1 MPAHRDDPGSIRAA
15 LGPTNT
21 GKTHLAVERMLAHSS
36 GMIGLPLRLLAREIY
51 DRVVAVKGRGLT
63 ALVTGEEKIV
73 PKTAQFFVCTTESM
87 PVGRKFAFVAVD
99 EIQLA
104 ADHERGHVFTDRILH
119 ARGTQET
126 MLLGASTMTGLVRQL
141 VPDADFD
148 FRERFSQLDYSG
160 PAKLTRLPRR
170 SAIVAFSAES
180 VYAIAELIRRRRGGA
195 AVVMGGLS
203 PRTRNAQVELY
214 QSGEVDFLVATDAI
228 GMGLNMEIDH
238 VAFAE
243 SRKFDGR
250 RRRHLTPAELGQ
262 IAGRAGRFRNDGT
275 FGETAD
281 CHQFTDEEVHALVNH
296 EFAPVERVQWRNS
309 ELDLSSL
316 DALLYSL
323 GRPSRNRVLERSR
336 EAIDERAL
344 AELARDPEIEAR
356 TNDAAGVAR
365 LWEACRLPDFR
376 KATLDAHTR
385 LIKSLFM
392 HLSGPNLRLPNAFIG
407 AQLEKLDRTGGD
419 VDALAARLAHVR
431 TWAYA
436 AHRSDWT
443 HDPDHWRSRARDIE
457 DRLSDALHECL
468 MQRFVDRRTS
478 ALMKGL
484 RGDED
489 LLAGVSSDGEVTVEG
504 HYVGRLEGL
513 LFKPDAHGQ
522 QLEARAL
529 RSAALKALRPE
540 INQRLNEL
548 AQADA
553 DTLKLTDEGII
564 VWKDEPVG
572 RIETGDGLLRPAV
585 KLTGGELGAGENQL
599 RARTAL
605 ETWLAEHIRSLLAP
619 VFALQEAASHD
630 DLAGQA
636 RGIAWRLHEAGGAL
650 ARHEIREEIQALEQ
664 PERRELRKLGV
675 RIGEHMIYVPTMVKP
690 APARLNAMLRAL
702 HAGDAATAWLPPP
715 GLTSVPNDRENTR
728 AVYAA
733 AGFYPCGSR
742 AVRFD
747 ILERL
752 ADTIRDAKTEAKS
765 HNFPLTPAM
774 VGLLG
779 SSVEDLR
786 GVLSAL
792 GYKRVQKGPDPEKAE
807 GELWGARP
815 RRRPQKPVRKPVET
829 KLDADSPFAAL
840 AELRTT
846 PDETSKQSKPKKRRK
861 PRRKTAKAAKPV
873 TAENSAETQ
882 AEAEA
887 KPSEAPP
894 KATPE
899 TVQDTTTAAPEA
911 AAETAAPGPDA

>member
-1 MPAHRDDPGSIRAA
+1 MPAHREAPGGIRAA

-51 DRVVAVKGRGLT
+51 DRVVAVKGRGLA

-73 PKTAQFFVCTTESM
+73 PKTARYFVCTTESM
-87 PVGRKFAFVAVD
+87 PIGRDFAFVAVD

-119 ARGTQET
+119 SRGTQET
-126 MLLGASTMTGLVRQL
+126 MLLGAATMSGLVRQL
-141 VPDADFD
+141 VPEAELD
-148 FRERFSQLDYSG
+148 FRERFSQLDYAG
-160 PAKLTRLPRR
+160 PAKVTRLPRR

-203 PRTRNAQVELY
+203 PRTRNAQVDLY

-250 RRRHLTPAELGQ
+250 RRRPLTPAELGQ

-281 CHQFTDEEVHALVNH
+281 CETFSDEEVHALVNH

-309 ELDLSSL
+309 ELDLSSM
-316 DALLYSL
+316 DALLWSL
-323 GRPSRNRVLERSR
+323 GRPSSNRILERSR

-344 AELARDPEIEAR
+344 AEMARDPEIQAR
-356 TNDAAGVAR
+356 TGDATGVAR

-385 LIKSLFM
+385 LIKSLFL
-392 HLSGPNLRLPNAFIG
+392 HLSGTQGRLPNEFIG

-419 VDALAARLAHVR
+419 VDALASRLAHVR

-436 AHRSDWT
+436 AHRNDWT
-443 HDPDHWRSRARDIE
+443 HDPAHWRSRARDIE

-478 ALMKGL
+478 ALVKGL
-484 RGDED
+484 RNEDD
-489 LLAGVSSDGEVTVEG
+489 LLAGVSSSGEVTVEG
-504 HYVGRLEGL
+504 HYVGHLEGL
-513 LFKPDAHGQ
+513 LFKPDAQGQ

-548 AQADA
+548 ATATGDA
-553 DTLKLTDEGII
+553 IQLTDEGIL

-572 RIETGDGLLRPAV
+572 RIEAGDNLLKPAV
-585 KLTGGELGAGENQL
+585 KLVGGELGAGENQL

-605 ETWLAEHIRSLLAP
+605 EAWLDAHIRTLLAP

-636 RGIAWRLHEAGGAL
+636 RGVAWRLHEAGGAL
-650 ARHEIREEIQALEQ
+650 SRHEVREEIQALEQ

-675 RIGEHMIYVPTMVKP
+675 RIGEHMVYVPALVKP
-690 APARLNAMLRAL
+690 APARLNALLRAL
-702 HAGDAATAWLPPP
+702 AAGDAGTAWLPPP
-715 GLTSVPNDRENTR
+715 GLTSVPNDRSLTR

-733 AGFYPCGSR
+733 AGFYPCGAR

-752 ADTIRDAKTEAKS
+752 ADTIREAKAETKS
-765 HNFPLTPAM
+765 ANFPLSPAM

-779 SSVEDLR
+779 SSVEDAR
-786 GVLSAL
+786 GVLSSL

-807 GELWGARP
+807 GEVWAARARRRASKKPP
-815 RRRPQKPVRKPVET
+815 RREPMAVI
-829 KLDADSPFAAL
+829 DADSPFAAL
-840 AELRTT
+840 AELKTE
-846 PDETSKQSKPKKRRK
+846 PEAKPKKRRK
-861 PRRKTAKAAKPV
+861 PRRKPKKKPETDAQGKAV
-873 TAENSAETQ
+873 TEAARPADAPTVAPADTQ
-882 AEAEA
+882 A
-887 KPSEAPP
+887 
-894 KATPE
+894 
-899 TVQDTTTAAPEA
+899 DA
-911 AAETAAPGPDA
+911 AAETVGSQSATPDSADSAQ